1 MSSLETPTTENSGMT
16 FEELEQIVAS
26 LATSQARTADTVAS
40 IASSV
45 EVLTAGQSQQSV
57 AIDRLIDAQMQTFN
71 RMDAILSRIDQM
83 QSEVRGLQ
91 TESRRIWER
100 LEGLSPSDE

>member
-1 MSSLETPTTENSGMT
+1 MT
-16 FEELEQIVAS
+16 FEQLEQIVAA

-57 AIDRLIDAQMQTFN
+57 AIDRLIDAQMQTFD

-100 LEGLSPSDE
+100 LEGLPPADE